1 MDVPLG
7 SVGVAASERPGVLD
21 GLEPYRSAVDLP
33 IARVLASTDAAS
45 LIAVAEAAA
54 P

>member
-7 SVGVAASERPGVLD
+7 SVGVAASDRLATLE
-21 GLEPYRSAVDLP
+21 GLETYRSAVDLP
-33 IARVLASTDAAS
+33 IARVLATPDRAS
-45 LIAVAEAAA
+45 LIAAAEAAA